1 MSRIEWTAT
10 GRESLEAIALFIADQ
25 NESVQRALQVVDRI
39 EAKCDLVAKFPESGT
54 LRPDLG
60 EGIRS
65 TLVDSLVIIYRPLK
79 DGIRILLVA
88 EGHQDLPSVLFQL
101 WS

>member
-1 MSRIEWTAT
+1 MPRIEWTAA

-25 NESVQRALQVVDRI
+25 NESIERAIQVVDRI
-39 EAKCDLVAKFPESGT
+39 EAKCDLVAKFPESGAD
-54 LRPDLG
+54 RPDLG

-65 TLVDSLVIIYRPLK
+65 TLVDSLVIIYRPLN

-88 EGHQDLPSVLFQL
+88 EGHQDLPSVLVQL